1 MERHNIFSIVL
12 LSSAING
19 MVSPATTI
27 VAIFAWVWM
36 PPFLLGSAGLV
47 LFASMLVTS
56 TGALLLAGVP
66 AALFERLAGDP
77 TGRNALWIWAGASVA
92 LMLGSLGWRFGHMP
106 LPGAG

>member
-36 PPFLLGSAGLV
+36 PPFLLGS
-47 LFASMLVTS
+47 
-56 TGALLLAGVP
+56 
-66 AALFERLAGDP
+66 
-77 TGRNALWIWAGASVA
+77 
-92 LMLGSLGWRFGHMP
+92 LGWRFGHMP